1 VSNEVDQLAETDQA
15 LGIGRAG
22 CLHEELQKG
31 LVLAVLVVEV
41 ILV

>member
-1 VSNEVDQLAETDQA
+1 MGNKVDQLAETDQT
-15 LGIGRAG
+15 LRVGRAG
-22 CLHEELQKG
+22 GLHEELQES